1 MSSGESNDGS
11 DFDFDFNSR
20 IIDDDALN
28 KLVSTD
34 KSDWKDHI
42 PRNENSPDANK
53 MVESEDA
60 GEMSDDSTETV
71 DFSFEMFQAKAK
83 KIITDKPRAGKY
95 KTFSSHSLP
104 VSILNVTK

>member
-1 MSSGESNDGS
+1 MSSSESNDGS

-20 IIDDDALN
+20 NINNDTLN

-42 PRNENSPDANK
+42 LRNENSTEMNE
-53 MVESEDA
+53 MVVNEDA

-71 DFSFEMFQAKAK
+71 DFSFETFRAKAK
-83 KIITDKPRAGKY
+83 KILPNKSRAGK
-95 KTFSSHSLP
+95 
-104 VSILNVTK
+104 